1 MKTFIAP
8 NFDLKETLF
17 SAQFFYFKEIKDW
30 FYIVNGNQ
38 IFKIKQ
44 ENETLLYEGI
54 EENELIKFFSLGFDY
69 EKFKEK
75 VTDGNIKKAIDK
87 FPGIRLIKADFWQT
101 LISFVCSSAAN
112 FSKIRMNVELLA
124 EFFGRRIIFDGR
136 EFFLFPEIG
145 EINNLDLIT
154 QAKTGYRSKYILAI
168 NQKPFEFFED
178 FFDLDYKQAKQKL
191 MELSGIGSKIAD
203 CICLFGLGHK
213 DSFPVDTWIK
223 KAIENLYFGGKVLN
237 VKKIEEFVQQKF
249 EHEKGLQQ
257 QYLFHYIR
265 TTKNKTF

>member
-8 NFDLKETLF
+8 NFDLRETLF
-17 SAQFFYFKEIKDW
+17 SAQFFYFKEIKGW

-44 ENETLLYEGI
+44 ENKTLFYEGI
-54 EENELIKFFSLGFDY
+54 EENELIEFFSLDFNY
-69 EKFKEK
+69 EIFKKK
-75 VTDGNIKKAIDK
+75 VTDENIKKAIEK

-112 FSKIRMNVELLA
+112 FSKIRMNIELLA
-124 EFFGRRIIFDGR
+124 EFFGRRVIFDDR
-136 EFFLFPEIG
+136 EFFLFPEIR
-145 EINNLDLIT
+145 EINNLDFII
-154 QAKTGYRSKYILAI
+154 QAKTGYRAKYILAI

-191 MELSGIGSKIAD
+191 MELSGIGSKVAD

-213 DSFPVDTWIK
+213 NSFPVDTWIK
-223 KAIENLYFGGKVLN
+223 KAIETLYFNGNEMN
-237 VKKIEEFVQQKF
+237 VKKIEEFVQKRF
-249 EHEKGLQQ
+249 EYEKGLQQ
-257 QYLFHYIR
+257 QYLFHFMR
-265 TTKNKTF
+265 NQ